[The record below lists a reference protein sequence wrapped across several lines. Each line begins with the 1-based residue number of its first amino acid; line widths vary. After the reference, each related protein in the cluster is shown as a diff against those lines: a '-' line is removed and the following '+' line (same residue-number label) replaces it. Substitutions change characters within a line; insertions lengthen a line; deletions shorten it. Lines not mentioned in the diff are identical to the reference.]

1 MIHDD
6 FLVAKE
12 ILVKVK
18 VKIWMIYMK
27 MFDFQLLG
35 DEWTAIFCTSLATNA
50 CLLVGFGATSM
61 VKVVQVVEVL

>member
-18 VKIWMIYMK
+18 VKIWMIYILKIWMIYMK

-35 DEWTAIFCTSLATNA
+35 DE
-50 CLLVGFGATSM
+50 
-61 VKVVQVVEVL
+61 